1 MLAYLQKRTKRPRKR
16 YYQPVGIKD
25 FLTECSN
32 LKLNKLG
39 VEVDWASLIQE
50 YSLREQNKE
59 EIYVNEEGNDKSQNE
74 LNNSDVNQIET
85 QLKLLGIQCETTPRN
100 NLITIGLIG
109 HPNVGKSSFIN
120 SFMGKTVVSTS
131 RTPVFPSL
139 LSKQIQILCGLY
151 PISQVQEPYSSIKYL
166 AERIR
171 LENILKIQ
179 PPETKNEYKWSAW
192 DICEA
197 FAIKRGFYSGKSA
210 RPDSYRAA
218 NAILRLVIDGRILL
232 SFKPPGFSN
241 QSHFESTSNNIRFH
255 LARLSNL
262 STLKSSKIENNVVAV
277 SRKQPTLYIPLK
289 SRVEIHKNTET
300 RGVQSKNDD
309 NKLTNTKYN
318 FNLTNKNQ
326 QIDSNDSN
334 TNIIAA
340 KTKQAFLIDPVLVT
354 TTESINYENKIE
366 TLSSKKP
373 KTQEWDDLDSE
384 EMDDPMMVAEY
395 ANETM
400 PIRDYMKGQTEL
412 NWKMRT
418 ILINWI
424 IEIHYKFDL
433 LPETLF
439 LSVNILDRFLSE
451 SVVKMA
457 KLQLAGITAVFIAS
471 KYEEMAA
478 PSITNYLYMS
488 DGGYAEE
495 EILKAE
501 RYVLQLLNY
510 KLCYP
515 NPMHFLRRISKADQ
529 YDIRSRTLAKYLME
543 ITLIDHNFVSCRPS
557 MIAAS
562 SLYLARIM
570 LNCGEWH
577 SNLIHY
583 STFTEQEI
591 IPYSDMILKYLAKD
605 KNINYAFRKYS
616 TSRFMRVS
624 IFVRDWIA
632 KHRHLEHQRL

>member
-50 YSLREQNKE
+50 YSLREQSKEE

-131 RTPVFPSL
+131 RTPGHTKHFQTIHLSANVRLCDSPGLVFPSL

-192 DICEA
+192 DICE
-197 FAIKRGFYSGKSA
+197 GFYSGKSA

-232 SFKPPGFSN
+232 SFKPP
-241 QSHFESTSNNIRFH
+241 
-255 LARLSNL
+255 
-262 STLKSSKIENNVVAV
+262 
-277 SRKQPTLYIPLK
+277 
-289 SRVEIHKNTET
+289 VEIHKNTET
-300 RGVQSKNDD
+300 RDVQSKNDD
-309 NKLTNTKYN
+309 NKLINTKYN

-373 KTQEWDDLDSE
+373 KTQDWDDLDSE

-616 TSRFMRVS
+616 TSRFMR
-624 IFVRDWIA
+624 
-632 KHRHLEHQRL
+632 